1 MYAER
6 LLYVLWTSNL
16 YVATLRTYRMY
27 MSLSRYDVQSVW
39 FPSGFR
45 ERGLLLT
52 TIIKED
58 IETMVPRDYSH
69 DLKRFTVDIM
79 TWLTDTEYLCHR
91 LPQMYYVCRG
101 DNHTILSSFM
111 NYHHIFNKS
120 NITGAKWSRGCFT
133 LRSNWVRTHFLMGFL
148 LLNLQL
154 FNFLCH
160 VFPIIMCLFVH
171 FSLVIEL
178 SVLRLPYT
186 IWYL

>member
-1 MYAER
+1 
-6 LLYVLWTSNL
+6 
-16 YVATLRTYRMY
+16 
-27 MSLSRYDVQSVW
+27 
-39 FPSGFR
+39 
-45 ERGLLLT
+45 
-52 TIIKED
+52 
-58 IETMVPRDYSH
+58 
-69 DLKRFTVDIM
+69 
-79 TWLTDTEYLCHR
+79 
-91 LPQMYYVCRG
+91 
-101 DNHTILSSFM
+101 
-111 NYHHIFNKS
+111 
-120 NITGAKWSRGCFT
+120 

>member
-1 MYAER
+1 MCGSHRDFHEK
-6 LLYVLWTSNL
+6 
-16 YVATLRTYRMY
+16 
-27 MSLSRYDVQSVW
+27 
-39 FPSGFR
+39 
-45 ERGLLLT
+45 GLLLR
-52 TIIKED
+52 TIIQED

-91 LPQMYYVCRG
+91 LPQMYYVVVCRG
-101 DNHTILSSFM
+101 DNHTIFSPFI
-111 NYHHIFNKS
+111 YDHHIFNKS
-120 NITGAKWSRGCFT
+120 NIMGAKWSRGCFT
-133 LRSNWVRTHFLMGFL
+133 LRSNLICTLFLMGFL

-154 FNFLCH
+154 FNFLCN

-178 SVLRLPYT
+178 SVLWLPYT